1 MSKIPCFASNI
12 HEMLKLSFFLKHGT
26 AGDLATWTTTRIAKC
41 LRIYRWINEIEPA
54 PAFFTSLQDIPE
66 EYAFIKTYKTLSSP
80 LQFCKEGFQYV
91 YSPEVLLSQINLIG
105 EPVIRRVLL
114 DEYKRTFPEKKEDYK
129 ESLKA
134 LLREQI
140 KALEE

>member
-1 MSKIPCFASNI
+1 MDYNPNSKVPKNI
-12 HEMLKLSFFLKHGT
+12 S
-26 AGDLATWTTTRIAKC
+26 
-41 LRIYRWINEIEPA
+41 
-54 PAFFTSLQDIPE
+54 
-66 EYAFIKTYKTLSSP
+66 YKTLSA
-80 LQFCKEGFQYV
+80 LRQFCKEGFQYV

-114 DEYKRTFPEKKEDYK
+114 DDYKRTFPEKKDDYK

-134 LLREQI
+134 LLMEQI